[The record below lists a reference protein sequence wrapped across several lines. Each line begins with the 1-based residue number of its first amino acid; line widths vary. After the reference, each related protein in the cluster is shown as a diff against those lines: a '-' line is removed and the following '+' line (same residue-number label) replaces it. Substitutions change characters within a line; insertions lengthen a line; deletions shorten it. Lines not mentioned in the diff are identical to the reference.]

1 MYFPNDK
8 EMALSVLPVQSM
20 SAPAGSLIGRV
31 CMVTGATGALGK
43 ATANAFA
50 QRGARV
56 VLVSRDEA
64 RGHAVVASVR
74 QSSGAGS
81 VEALQGD
88 LSDLRSVRN
97 LAKSFGEEHD
107 RLDVLVNAAAV
118 FARKRIETGD
128 GFELMF
134 VTNFL
139 GPFLLTNLLV
149 PALRAGAPS
158 RVITISAPTTT
169 ELDFADLQGNT
180 RWWPLH
186 AFGASKMA
194 DLLFTY
200 ALARRLEGTA
210 VHANV
215 LHPGVFKS
223 DLMRDLAAPVRFFV
237 RLASKPPEQAAEA
250 VAYLASSPHLEGFT
264 GRFFKGTQPSESN
277 AYSAIPRCKSDSGR
291 KASGLSGNRSRRRD
305 CLVDSPTDSR
315 SRRAVRRRGR
325 RDT

>member
-8 EMALSVLPVQSM
+8 EMSLSVLPVQSM

-180 RWWPLH
+180 RWRPLH

-277 AYSAIPRCKSDSGR
+277 AYSRDSKVQKRLWKEGER
-291 KASGLSGNRSRRRD
+291 
-305 CLVDSPTDSR
+305 LVGESFPE
-315 SRRAVRRRGR
+315 A
-325 RDT
+325 

>member
-1 MYFPNDK
+1 M
-8 EMALSVLPVQSM
+8 SVLPVQSM

-97 LAKSFGEEHD
+97 LANSFGDAHD

-180 RWWPLH
+180 SWRPLH

-250 VAYLASSPHLEGFT
+250 VAYLASSAHLEGFT

-277 AYSAIPRCKSDSGR
+277 AYSRDSKVQKRLWREGER
-291 KASGLSGNRSRRRD
+291 
-305 CLVDSPTDSR
+305 LVGESFP
-315 SRRAVRRRGR
+315 GP
-325 RDT
+325 